1 MTHRLTQITTKGGDD
16 GTTGIVGGT
25 RLKKDD
31 IRIETIGEVDE
42 LNSLLGVVCA
52 EMTGLA
58 QTVALLLLLHRLK
71 AIQHDLFDLGAE
83 VAMPGETMIT
93 NQQIDRLEKWL
104 AEFNTTLA
112 PLENF
117 ILPGGSRPIAYLQL
131 ARSVCRRAER
141 RMVALMA
148 SEPGNPAGSIYL
160 NRLSDLLFVAARW
173 LAHTRGER
181 EYLWQQ
187 N

>member
-1 MTHRLTQITTKGGDD
+1 MAKRLTEITTKGGDD

-25 RLKKDD
+25 RLAKDD

-42 LNSLLGVVCA
+42 LNSMLGVVCA
-52 EMTGLA
+52 EMGALA
-58 QTVALLLLLHRLK
+58 QTATLRRLFHHLQ
-71 AIQHDLFDLGAE
+71 AIQHDLFDLGSE
-83 VAMPGETMIT
+83 IAMPGETIIT
-93 NQQIDRLEKWL
+93 SQHVGRLENWL
-104 AEFNTTLA
+104 ADYNAALT

-141 RMVALMA
+141 RLVTLLA
-148 SEPGNPAGSIYL
+148 SGPGNPASRIYL

-173 LAHTRGER
+173 LAHARGER

>member
-1 MTHRLTQITTKGGDD
+1 MTHRLTEITTKGGDD

-25 RLKKDD
+25 RLKKND
-31 IRIETIGEVDE
+31 IRIVSIGEVDE
-42 LNSLLGVVCA
+42 LNSLLGVVGA
-52 EMTGLA
+52 ELVELA
-58 QTVALLLLLHRLK
+58 QTAALRLLLHRLK

-83 VAMPGETMIT
+83 LAMPGETMIT
-93 NQQIDRLEKWL
+93 SQHIDRLEQWL
-104 AEFNTTLA
+104 AGFNATLA

-117 ILPGGSRPIAYLQL
+117 ILPGGSRSIAYLQL

-141 RMVALMA
+141 QMVALMA
-148 SEPGNPAGSIYL
+148 RESGNPASCIYL

-181 EYLWQQ
+181 EYLWEQ